1 LALGREPIQL
11 GIVECRILLY
21 LAGRPYYAFTRR
33 NIADAVST
41 ERHPVREDTV
51 DTHVDS
57 LIDQL
62 GEFHDYI
69 QAVPYV
75 GYRFKE

>member
-1 LALGREPIQL
+1 
-11 GIVECRILLY
+11 
-21 LAGRPYYAFTRR
+21 
-33 NIADAVST
+33 VST
-41 ERHPVREDTV
+41 QRHPVQEDTV
-51 DTHVDS
+51 DAHVDS

-62 GEFHDYI
+62 GVFHDYI